1 MYTQRERNL
10 TRDKLLLQHLLSNA
24 KADVQALEA
33 RLEANLKRDYE
44 LIDGL
49 KTQQAHLQQRFD
61 DRNKEI
67 ESLKTQLESL
77 QKRHDDT
84 IERLNTQIH
93 MTAQK
98 KRNIER
104 CRAKLKKLTEW
115 VDFSEV
121 GIS

>member
-10 TRDKLLLQHLLSNA
+10 TRDKLLLQHLLLNA

-33 RLEANLKRDYE
+33 RLEANLKRDDE

-67 ESLKTQLESL
+67 ESLKNQLEHL
-77 QKRHDDT
+77 QVRHDGT
-84 IERLNTQIH
+84 IEFLNTQTH

-98 KRNIER
+98 KRKIEG
-104 CRAKLKKLTEW
+104 CRAKLKKLTERM
-115 VDFSEV
+115 DSSEV

>member
-10 TRDKLLLQHLLSNA
+10 TRDKLLLQHLLCNA

-33 RLEANLKRDYE
+33 RLEANLKRDDE

-67 ESLKTQLESL
+67 ESLKTQLENL
-77 QKRHDDT
+77 QKRHDDVL
-84 IERLNTQIH
+84 IDVA
-93 MTAQK
+93 AQK
-98 KRNIER
+98 KRKIEGG
-104 CRAKLKKLTEW
+104 RAKLKKLTECR
-115 VDFSEV
+115 DSSEV